1 MTNDVNETK
10 TKKQPSTTKQA
21 ADAPNGQPVT
31 KDKNQDKPLTKAGCV
46 WKMVVGLLIMA
57 ASAGVFIACA
67 YAYAHHNRRGLEL
80 APYTTLFFIIGLSVF
95 LGGLVSLIKLCK
107 KPSNSN
113 TSTPTPPQEKN
124 KNCDN
129 CKTSCDSDANSC
141 NISTA
146 INIEDS
152 KDFTDNKH
160 TNKQ

>member
-1 MTNDVNETK
+1 MTNDAKK
-10 TKKQPSTTKQA
+10 TNIKPESQPLTNTKQ
-21 ADAPNGQPVT
+21 Q
-31 KDKNQDKPLTKAGCV
+31 QPLTKAGCV
-46 WKMVVGLLIMA
+46 WKMVAGLLIMA

-67 YAYAHHNRRGLEL
+67 YAYARHNRRGLEL

-107 KPSNSN
+107 KSTDRDTN
-113 TSTPTPPQEKN
+113 TPTPPQEEN

-129 CKTSCDSDANSC
+129 CKTSRDIDANSC
-141 NISTA
+141 NISAA